1 MIYPQHTSIF
11 KSDHVKRFL
20 DWFEA
25 LEVGISK
32 LGKVIR
38 LFVQSTLAFNGV
50 ISHHYLFQTIY
61 FKKLLQQDESL
72 A

>member
-1 MIYPQHTSIF
+1 MF

-50 ISHHYLFQTIY
+50 ISHHHLF
-61 FKKLLQQDESL
+61 KLSISKNYYNKMSH
-72 A
+72 